1 LDLVAFVYPQLR
13 RLPSLFL
20 YVNLL
25 KENECANFFWN
36 FLVIFIN
43 EGIFCFKEAKV
54 ASTPQ
59 VAALACLLAYLVAST
74 PQVAIT

>member
-1 LDLVAFVYPQLR
+1 MTADVLTKSLNG
-13 RLPSLFL
+13 SLFKSHVAGL
-20 YVNLL
+20 GLL
-25 KENECANFFWN
+25 DVTVR
-36 FLVIFIN
+36 L
-43 EGIFCFKEAKV
+43 EGECFKEAKV